1 VRVTHP
7 FHPLFEQQLRCVGKR
22 YNRYGERFLLQTD
35 GGEIWSVPGRW
46 TDLAIPDPEVV
57 MGKGELLLRI
67 ADWMQLAE
75 LVEDLSRGAAARP
88 REERKGDYAASVNRI
103 TPHGGRNDQQ

>member
-22 YNRYGERFLLQTD
+22 YNRYGERLLLQAD

-46 TDLAIPDPEVV
+46 TDLASPDPEVA
-57 MGKGELLLRI
+57 MGNGDLLLRI

-75 LVEDLSRGAAARP
+75 LVEDLQRGTAARP
-88 REERKGDYAASVNRI
+88 CKERKEDYAAFVNRI
-103 TPHGGRNDQQ
+103 TPQGGRNDPD

>member
-1 VRVTHP
+1 
-7 FHPLFEQQLRCVGKR
+7 LFEQQLRCVGKR
-22 YNRYGERFLLQTD
+22 CNRYGERFLLQTD

-57 MGKGELLLRI
+57 MGKGELLLRL

-75 LVEDLSRGAAARP
+75 LVEDLSRGAAARL
-88 REERKGDYAASVNRI
+88 REERKGDYAASVSRI